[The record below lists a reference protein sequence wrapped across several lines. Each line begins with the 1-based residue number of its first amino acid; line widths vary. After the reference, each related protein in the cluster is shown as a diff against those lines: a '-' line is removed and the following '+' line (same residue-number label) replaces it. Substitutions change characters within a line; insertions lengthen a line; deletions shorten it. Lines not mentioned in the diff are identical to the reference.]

1 MDRFFGHLGSILGAK
16 LGPCWRPRRPKRRP
30 RAPKSRPRR
39 LPSRSQD
46 GPMTAQEPLK
56 RSRSIFG
63 RSLISRPMGYLLD
76 STENR
81 SPKSDFWHGFPW
93 ASAQKAFKT
102 ISKDASQYIKDKSLQ
117 HQKIKKLTA
126 KRGGGYAALL
136 RIGSAAP
143 GLVPAHGMQNPIP

>member
-1 MDRFFGHLGSILGAK
+1 MAPFWEPNWGHVGAQD
-16 LGPCWRPRRPKRRP
+16 GPRGAQERP

-63 RSLISRPMGYLLD
+63 PQADGVPPLPN

-81 SPKSDFWHGFPW
+81 SPKSDFGHGFPW

-102 ISKDASQYIKDKSLQ
+102 RSKDASQYIKGKSLQ

-126 KRGGGYAALL
+126 KRGGGVRVGDSCLFHDVAAVAQLL
-136 RIGSAAP
+136 HHCCCLR
-143 GLVPAHGMQNPIP
+143 